1 MIKKE
6 DTIMREPFFI
16 KKVAVLG
23 AGVMGAQIAAHC
35 VNAGIETLLFDLAA
49 KDGPANGLID
59 KAIANLGKLKPA
71 PLATVQTAALLQARN
86 YEQNLA
92 DLSSCDLVIEA
103 IAERLDWKEDLYK
116 RISPFLA
123 EKTILVSNTSG
134 LSINALCEIL
144 PKQHREQFCGV
155 HFFNPPRYMHLA
167 ELIPAKTTSKIL
179 VDNLETWLTSH
190 LGKGV
195 VRAKDTPNFIANRI
209 GVFSLLTI
217 LHHTIAMDMGLD
229 EVDALTG
236 PLLGRPKSA
245 TFRTMDVVGLDTM
258 KHVVHTMHEQLRD
271 DPWHNCFQ
279 LPEWLNALIQEG
291 HLGQKTGQG
300 IYRKNGKIIEVYDIK
315 SGNYRSSKSE
325 ISDELKAIMKNTDPV
340 AKMQSLNSSNN
351 KQAQFLAAC
360 FRDLFHYCAFHL
372 EGIADNVRDVDL
384 AIRWG
389 FGWMQGPFETWQLAD
404 LKKMT
409 QCINESIET
418 KKTISTVKLPDWI
431 LQVTA
436 FYTEE
441 GAYSPQESQYQSR
454 SNLPV
459 YQHQYFPDKVLKESI
474 YPISVIYK
482 NQDVCM
488 WHLKDDIAV
497 VNFTSKANTI
507 GQSVLDGLHEALN
520 QAEKQCQGLII
531 YQHDAS
537 NFSSGADLRG
547 VSLLIEENKFQGL
560 ETMIAQFQKMAMR
573 LKYSV
578 IPTVAALR
586 GRALGGGCELMM
598 HCDTVVA
605 AFESYPGLV
614 EVGVGVIPAGG
625 GCKEMAMRA
634 ASQEPLAD
642 LMAFIHAYFQQIATA
657 QVAGS
662 ATNAQQMGY
671 LRNTDTVVMHA
682 DEVLYAAQA
691 KIKAMQAANYLPPV
705 QRSFKIAGIEGHARL
720 QTGLVNWLEG
730 GFISKHDYF
739 LANELATVLCGGNLN
754 QGTLVD
760 EEWMLKLER
769 EAFIKLA
776 STPLTQARIN
786 SLLETGKPLR
796 N

>member
-1 MIKKE
+1 MQ
-6 DTIMREPFFI
+6 EPFYI

-49 KDGPANGLID
+49 KEGPANGLID
-59 KAIANLGKLKPA
+59 KAIVNLGKLKPV
-71 PLATVQTAALLQARN
+71 PLATAKTAALLQARN

-116 RISPFLA
+116 RISPYLS
-123 EKTILVSNTSG
+123 EKSILVSNTSG
-134 LSINALCEIL
+134 LSINSLCDVL
-144 PKQHREQFCGV
+144 PKQHRELFCGV

-167 ELIPAKTTSKIL
+167 ELIPAKTTSNKL
-179 VDNLETWLTSH
+179 LDNLETWLTSH

-209 GVFSLLTI
+209 GVFSLLTT
-217 LHHTIAMDMGLD
+217 LHHTLAMDMGLD

-258 KHVVHTMHEQLRD
+258 QHVVHTMQEQLKD
-271 DPWHNCFQ
+271 DPWHSSFK
-279 LPEWLNALIQEG
+279 LPEWLSTLIKEG
-291 HLGQKTGQG
+291 YLGQKSGQG
-300 IYRKNGKIIEVYDIK
+300 IYRKNGKIIEVFDIK
-315 SGNYRSSKSE
+315 LGGYRPSKSE
-325 ISDELKAIMKNTDPV
+325 ISDELKAIMKTKDPV
-340 AKMQSLNSSNN
+340 ERMQGLISSNN

-360 FRDLFHYCAFHL
+360 FKDLFHYCAFHL

-404 LKKMT
+404 LKKMARF
-409 QCINESIET
+409 INESIEA
-418 KKTISTVKLPDWI
+418 KTSLSTATLPGWLAEISS
-431 LQVTA
+431 
-436 FYTEE
+436 FYTDD
-441 GAYSPQESQYQSR
+441 GAYSPQLNQYQPR
-454 SNLPV
+454 RNLPV
-459 YQHQYFPDKVLKESI
+459 YQHQFFPDRVLKESI
-474 YPISVIYK
+474 HPTLVIYE
-482 NQDVCM
+482 NPGVCL
-488 WHLKDDIAV
+488 WRLKDDIAV

-507 GQSVLDGLHEALN
+507 GQSVLDGLHEALDK
-520 QAEKQCQGLII
+520 AEQQCQGLII
-531 YQHDAS
+531 YQNDAS

-547 VSLLIEENKFQGL
+547 VSLLIQENKMQGL
-560 ETMIAQFQKMAMR
+560 ENMIAQFQRIAMR

-598 HCDTVVA
+598 HCDTVVC

-634 ASQEPLAD
+634 ANQAQQAD
-642 LMAFIHAYFQQIATA
+642 LMNFIQTYFQQIATA

-662 ATNAQQMGY
+662 ATNAIQMGY
-671 LRNTDTVVMHA
+671 LRSTDTVVMHA
-682 DEVLYAAQA
+682 DEVLYAAVA
-691 KIKAMQAANYLPPV
+691 KIKAMQAANYLPPIPNN
-705 QRSFKIAGIEGHARL
+705 FKVAGIEGHARL
-720 QTGLVNWLEG
+720 QSGLVNWLEG
-730 GFISKHDYF
+730 GFISQHDYF

-754 QGTLVD
+754 QGAIVD

-776 STPLTQARIN
+776 STPLTQARI
-786 SLLETGKPLR
+786 SYLLETGKPLR

>member
-1 MIKKE
+1 MQ
-6 DTIMREPFFI
+6 EPFFI

-49 KDGPANGLID
+49 KEGPANGLID
-59 KAIANLGKLKPA
+59 KAIVNLGKLKPA
-71 PLATVQTAALLQARN
+71 PLATAQTAALLQARN

-116 RISPFLA
+116 RISPYLS
-123 EKTILVSNTSG
+123 KQSILVSNTSG
-134 LSINALCEIL
+134 LSINSLCDVL
-144 PKQHREQFCGV
+144 PAQHREQFCGV

-167 ELIPAKTTSKIL
+167 ELIPAKTTSKTL
-179 VDNLETWLTSH
+179 LDNLQTWLTSH

-195 VRAKDTPNFIANRI
+195 IRAKDTPNFIANRI
-209 GVFSLLTI
+209 GVFSLLTT
-217 LHHTIAMDMGLD
+217 LHHTLAMDMGLD

-258 KHVVHTMHEQLRD
+258 QHVVHTMQQQLED
-271 DPWHNCFQ
+271 DPWHSTFK
-279 LPEWLNALIQEG
+279 LPEWLSALIKEG
-291 HLGQKTGQG
+291 YLGQKSGQG

-315 SGNYRSSKSE
+315 SGSYRPSNSE

-340 AKMQSLNSSNN
+340 KRMQSLISSSN
-351 KQAQFLAAC
+351 KQARFLAAC
-360 FRDLFHYCAFHL
+360 FKDLFHYCAFHL
-372 EGIADNVRDVDL
+372 EDIADNVRDVDL

-389 FGWMQGPFETWQLAD
+389 FGWAQGPFETWQLAD
-404 LKKMT
+404 LHQMT
-409 QCINESIET
+409 QFINQSINLNT
-418 KKTISTVKLPDWI
+418 TLSTAKLPGW
-431 LQVTA
+431 LAETQA
-436 FYTEE
+436 FYTQD
-441 GAYSPQESQYQSR
+441 GAYSPQHNQYQAR

-459 YQHQYFPDKVLKESI
+459 YQHQFFPDRVLQESI
-474 YPISVIYK
+474 HPTPVIYE
-482 NQDVCM
+482 NEGVCL
-488 WHLKDDIAV
+488 WHLKDDVAV
-497 VNFTSKANTI
+497 VNFNSKANTI
-507 GQSVLDGLHEALN
+507 GQPVLDGLQEALER
-520 QAEKQCQGLII
+520 AEKQCQGLIV

-547 VSLLIEENKFQGL
+547 VSKLIQENKMQDL
-560 ETMIAQFQKMAMR
+560 EAMIAQFQQVAMR
-573 LKYSV
+573 LKYSA

-598 HCDTVVA
+598 HCDAVVS

-634 ASQEPLAD
+634 AAHAQQAD
-642 LMAFIHAYFQQIATA
+642 LMTYIQAYFQQIATA
-657 QVAGS
+657 QVALS
-662 ATNAQQMGY
+662 APDAIQMGY
-671 LRNTDTVVMHA
+671 LRSTDIFVMHA
-682 DEVLYAAQA
+682 DEVLYAALA
-691 KIKAMQAANYLPPV
+691 KVLAMQAANYLPPL
-705 QRSFKIAGIEGHARL
+705 QKKFKIAGIEGHARL
-720 QTGLVNWLEG
+720 QSGLVNWLEG
-730 GFISKHDYF
+730 GFISQHDYF
-739 LANELATVLCGGNLN
+739 LANELATVLCGGTLN

-760 EEWMLKLER
+760 EEWVLKLER

-776 STPLTQARIN
+776 ATPLTQARI
-786 SLLETGKPLR
+786 SHLLETGKPLR